1 MKISDI
7 QLEMELYGV
16 DSEDITEIL
25 EICKSKAYDTQA
37 IDKELQKRGYEPLF
51 TLEYEEDD
59 SESLKF
65 EKEYLTIFR
74 LLQKT
79 NPDIFCDLFN
89 QSKVSFKFFENL
101 HIKKMYCD
109 KCQQK

>member
-37 IDKELQKRGYEPLF
+37 IDEELQKRGYEPLF
-51 TLEYEEDD
+51 TLDYEEDD
-59 SESLKF
+59 FDDEYPAVQKF
-65 EKEYLTIFR
+65 
-74 LLQKT
+74 
-79 NPDIFCDLFN
+79 
-89 QSKVSFKFFENL
+89 S
-101 HIKKMYCD
+101 HKKNYVD
-109 KCQQK
+109 